1 MPNTRQAF
9 QEALLERSKKE
20 KAMTG
25 IHVGFFRT
33 VNLKYFGSCTVLQLH
48 ERVPKPEF
56 TERFLRSPHGVQ
68 SR

>member
-33 VNLKYFGSCTVLQLH
+33 VDLRALPTLFRTQKLQGG
-48 ERVPKPEF
+48 
-56 TERFLRSPHGVQ
+56 RSK
-68 SR
+68 SSWWS

>member
-25 IHVGFFRT
+25 IHVGFFPGT
-33 VNLKYFGSCTVLQLH
+33 VCCVTAILICLFDIAPAMHPLSEVDGRPFS
-48 ERVPKPEF
+48 
-56 TERFLRSPHGVQ
+56 LR
-68 SR
+68 

>member
-33 VNLKYFGSCTVLQLH
+33 VEVARIGG
-48 ERVPKPEF
+48 VPIWAAAFPE
-56 TERFLRSPHGVQ
+56 TENPAKGLVRKNEYITA
-68 SR
+68 